1 MAGEETQKYEEEFCC
16 SICLE
21 LLKDPVTIPCGHNYC
36 MSCIQRCWGE
46 EDQKQTYSC
55 PQCKRK
61 FKFRPSLQKNYM
73 LAEAIEQLG
82 KLQTAPHHSSSS
94 QPVDLDSDAGTERK
108 SKIICS
114 SHKKVT
120 ELFCRT
126 HRQCICTLCCVE
138 GHKGHDVVSPE
149 TGRTELEKELH
160 MTLQKVQ
167 QTIQDR
173 ERDVRILQQEKRA
186 VNCSADVA
194 VKKSGEVFTELINL
208 LKKRHSDVEQ
218 QIRSQQTAAVSQ
230 IQEFEGRLEQE
241 ITQLRRTAAELEQLS
256 NTNDDIHFLQSYSK
270 QLPKLNSESV
280 TFKSRRQRYFEN
292 VTAAVKGARE
302 RLRDALHE
310 EWTKI
315 SKTEAKLNV
324 FMSPEEPQ
332 TRAEFLQHSSPVTLD
347 PNTAHRKLMLS
358 EGNRKATRSKKTIH
372 SKHPDRFTDWL
383 QALSRESF
391 TGCCYWEVRWRGRV
405 SVAVAYRSIGR
416 AGEESDFG
424 NNKESWALDC
434 YSDSFVFKHDKIQT
448 SLSGPQSSTVGV
460 PVYVDHKAGILL
472 FLSVSD
478 TTTVLHRVQTTFS
491 QPLHAGLWVGVY
503 NESEAEFCQ
512 PQFG

>member
-1 MAGEETQKYEEEFCC
+1 HDSDTPTRKLFYFTEFCC

-82 KLQTAPHHSSSS
+82 KLQTAPHHS
-94 QPVDLDSDAGTERK
+94 TERK

-302 RLRDALHE
+302 RLRD
-310 EWTKI
+310 
-315 SKTEAKLNV
+315 
-324 FMSPEEPQ
+324 PQ

-424 NNKESWALDC
+424 NNKESWALDSLH
-434 YSDSFVFKHDKIQT
+434 SDSTPKVQISTWLQFKHFEFSSFYSKIM
-448 SLSGPQSSTVGV
+448 L
-460 PVYVDHKAGILL
+460 K
-472 FLSVSD
+472 
-478 TTTVLHRVQTTFS
+478 
-491 QPLHAGLWVGVY
+491 
-503 NESEAEFCQ
+503 
-512 PQFG
+512 